1 MTGRRRVALLV
12 ALMAL
17 GLAGVGAEQ
26 GTAQEPTRE
35 GILTTP
41 GRPLEDPAME
51 AEATRIASELRCPVC
66 QGLSIQDSP
75 SPLAQQMKDVI
86 RAQLESGQSPA
97 QVKQYFI
104 SKYGEWVLLEPEA
117 SGFNLLVYLI
127 PWLALLAGAGVIFLA
142 VRRWTGAPEE
152 QPHTS

>member
-1 MTGRRRVALLV
+1 MLAVLAFSVALP
-12 ALMAL
+12 
-17 GLAGVGAEQ
+17 GSGA
-26 GTAQEPTRE
+26 AIPQESTRE
-35 GILTTP
+35 GILQTT
-41 GRPLEDPAME
+41 GSRLDDPAME

-86 RAQLESGQSPA
+86 RGQLAEGRSPA
-97 QVKQYFI
+97 EVKQYFI

-117 SGFNLLVYLI
+117 SGFNLVVYLL

-142 VRRWTGAPEE
+142 VRRWTGAPE
-152 QPHTS
+152 QPESA